1 LCWRGQGGT
10 VAPILRAHTFRRL
23 LGFVR
28 PYRLELSLSIFASL
42 VGAGAAAGYAYL
54 VGPLLKSLL
63 TGNGLHG
70 EYLGIAAITA
80 IPLAIVGVALTKALA
95 SLLQGGWTVSV
106 GQKVVRDLR
115 VFLHQR
121 LLALP
126 PAFLEARHSGD
137 LVSRFSGDV
146 AQVEFAVSQAL
157 GAYLRDGL
165 QVVALLAVC
174 AYIDGRLFFLAF
186 FVLPADAIL
195 VSRFSKSVKR
205 LARSLQGTLGGIT
218 SIASE
223 QLQNL
228 AAVQAFRAE
237 PLALARFDA
246 EQDRYLGAMRRSLLL
261 RGAYSPTVEWL
272 GTLGVGAALAF
283 GARAVG
289 HDPALAGKLISFL
302 SAALLLYP
310 PLKSI
315 SGTLSLTSQGL
326 AAAERLFEIA
336 DAPLPQDGTGR
347 APPLRQALA
356 LHDVRVT
363 YPDGRE
369 ALCGLSLT
377 LKAGQTV
384 ALVGSS
390 GAGKSTTAALL
401 LRFLDPSAGSATW
414 DGVPLGDYSRAS
426 LREQVAWVSQEPV
439 LFSGTVRDNL
449 LLGRPGAEEPVL
461 WDALRRAHADAFV
474 RALPQGLEEP
484 LGERGGRLSGGQRQ
498 RVAIARALLRDPSLL
513 ILDEPTSALDAE
525 SEREV
530 QAGLAELLKGR
541 TTLVIAHRLATVRGA
556 DQIFVLERGVL
567 VESGAHP
574 ALVAANGRYAAL
586 LRQGAVAA

>member
-1 LCWRGQGGT
+1 M
-10 VAPILRAHTFRRL
+10 
-23 LGFVR
+23 
-28 PYRLELSLSIFASL
+28 
-42 VGAGAAAGYAYL
+42 
-54 VGPLLKSLL
+54 
-63 TGNGLHG
+63 TGDGLHG
-70 EYLGIAAITA
+70 EYLGIAAVTA
-80 IPLAIVGVALTKALA
+80 IPLAIVGVAVTKALA

-174 AYIDGRLFFLAF
+174 AYIDVRLFFLAF
-186 FVLPADAIL
+186 FVLPADAVL

-246 EQDRYLGAMRRSLLL
+246 EQDRYLGAMKKSLLL

-272 GTLGVGAALAF
+272 GTLGVGAAIAF

-289 HDPALAGKLISFL
+289 HDPELAGKLISFL

-336 DAPLPQDGTGR
+336 DAPLPPDGSER
-347 APPLRQALA
+347 APPLRTALS
-356 LHDVRVT
+356 LHEVRVT

-369 ALCGLSLT
+369 ALRGLSLT
-377 LKAGQTV
+377 LEAGQTV

-401 LRFLDPSAGSATW
+401 LRFLDPTAGSATW
-414 DGVPLGDYSRAS
+414 DGAPLARYSRAS
-426 LREQVAWVSQEPV
+426 LRDQLAWVSQEPV

-449 LLGRPGAEEPVL
+449 LLGRPEAEEPAL
-461 WDALRRAHADAFV
+461 WDALRRAHAEGFV

-498 RVAIARALLRDPSLL
+498 RIAIARALLRNPSLL

-525 SEREV
+525 SEKEV

-541 TTLVIAHRLATVRGA
+541 TTLVIAHRLSTVRGA
-556 DQIFVLERGVL
+556 DQILVLERGVL
-567 VESGAHP
+567 VESGSHP
-574 ALVAANGRYAAL
+574 SLLAANGRYAAL

>member
-1 LCWRGQGGT
+1 M
-10 VAPILRAHTFRRL
+10 RAHTFRRL

-28 PYRLELSLSIFASL
+28 PYRLELALSILASL
-42 VGAGAAAGYAYL
+42 VGAAAAAGYAYL

-70 EYLGIAAITA
+70 RTLGLPAGTA
-80 IPLAIVGVALTKALA
+80 IPLAIVAVALAKALA
-95 SLLQGGWTVSV
+95 GLLQGGWTGSV

-115 VFLHQR
+115 VSLHAR

-126 PAFLEARHSGD
+126 PAFLEGRHSGD

-186 FVLPADAIL
+186 FVLPADALL
-195 VSRFSKSVKR
+195 VSRFSKAVKR
-205 LARSLQGTLGGIT
+205 IARSLQGSLGFVT
-218 SIASE
+218 ALASE
-223 QLQNL
+223 QLSNL
-228 AAVQAFRAE
+228 AAVQAYRAE
-237 PLALARFDA
+237 PLALARFDV
-246 EQDRYLGAMRRSLLL
+246 EQEAYLSTMKRSLLL

-272 GTLGVGAALAF
+272 GTLGVAAAVAF
-283 GARAVG
+283 GAQAVG
-289 HDPALAGKLISFL
+289 KDPALAGKLLSFL

-326 AAAERLFEIA
+326 AAAERLFEIS
-336 DAPLPQDGTGR
+336 DAPLPDDGAEQ
-347 APPLRQALA
+347 APPLRDRLS
-356 LHDVRVT
+356 LEDIRVT

-369 ALCGLSLT
+369 ALRGLSFAVE
-377 LKAGQTV
+377 AGQTV

-401 LRFLDPSAGSATW
+401 LRFLEPSGGGVRW
-414 DGVPLGDYSRAS
+414 DGVPLSRFSRAS
-426 LREQVAWVSQEPV
+426 LRAQVAWVPQEPT
-439 LFSGTVRDNL
+439 LFSGTVRENVA
-449 LLGRPGAEEPVL
+449 LGMAGVADTAVWE
-461 WDALRRAHADAFV
+461 ALRRAHADAFV
-474 RALPQGLEEP
+474 RALPHGLEEP

-498 RVAIARALLRDPSLL
+498 RIAIARAFVRNPSLL

-525 SEREV
+525 SERAV
-530 QAGLAELLKGR
+530 QAGLAELMKGR
-541 TTLVIAHRLATVRGA
+541 TTLVIAHRLSTVRGA
-556 DQIFVLERGVL
+556 DRILVLEQGAL
-567 VESGAHP
+567 VEAGTHGELLAI
-574 ALVAANGRYAAL
+574 NGRYAAL
-586 LRQGAVAA
+586 LQQGAVAA